1 MSLLLLIEQNEL
13 SSLKILVRKI
23 KEKNYTYLNFN
34 APLWSITFPFIVV
47 GLITSWCLFDE
58 TIIKSN
64 NSFAQKIID
73 SISIEVGINSL
84 QTLSILLSLIFFI
97 VRDFLI
103 MLFLQISSKKKRIG
117 AAFILYLFL
126 LYVVFPGLTST
137 LGNHTILQIF
147 IPLPIAGSFLFPLV
161 ECALIFYIIRSKFK

>member
-1 MSLLLLIEQNEL
+1 MREIFLGIIF
-13 SSLKILVRKI
+13 IL
-23 KEKNYTYLNFN
+23 
-34 APLWSITFPFIVV
+34 FIVCYFKA
-47 GLITSWCLFDE
+47 GLCIRTEKQYGVL
-58 TIIKSN
+58 
-64 NSFAQKIID
+64 
-73 SISIEVGINSL
+73 
-84 QTLSILLSLIFFI
+84 ILGVMFFI
-97 VRDFLI
+97 LRDFLI
-103 MLFLQISSKKKRIG
+103 MLYLQTTSNKKRIG